1 MKAVGMESDFV
12 MCKSSN
18 SQVQIIQ
25 EKIMCRCN
33 KVLKLLG
40 NWCKL

>member
-25 EKIMCRCN
+25 EKN
-33 KVLKLLG
+33 HVQVQ
-40 NWCKL
+40 